1 MYICC
6 MKKDEITY
14 RRISKQSVSSKIV
27 SCPFCDFTCP
37 SRGMSNHIGKVH
49 GVIKVSENIVPLQN
63 KTKAGNQGV
72 EIKNVKPQAIE
83 VSSPVIQT
91 VVYGP
96 CCLYCRKEIR
106 GTSWSVFE
114 RYGQGTVRRDK
125 DGVVRGKYSG
135 EYKDTGDIICDKC
148 KEDDPRGSI
157 KYFQDLELL
166 MLKEVPYNELY
177 IKIK

>member
-1 MYICC
+1 

-14 RRISKQSVSSKIV
+14 RRVSKQSVSSKTV

-49 GVIKVSENIVPLQN
+49 GVRKVSEYVVPLSN
-63 KTKAGNQGV
+63 KTKKEIGGV
-72 EIKNVKPQAIE
+72 QINKIKPHAVE
-83 VSSPVIQT
+83 VSSHVIQN
-91 VVYGP
+91 VVYAP
-96 CCLYCRKEIR
+96 CCLYCRQEIK

-114 RYGQGTVRRDK
+114 RSGKGNVRRDN

-135 EYKDTGDIICDKC
+135 EYRDTGDFICDKC
-148 KEDDPRGSI
+148 KQKDPSGSI
-157 KYFQDLELL
+157 KYFQNLDGL
-166 MLKEVPYNELY
+166 MLKRVPFEELN

>member
-1 MYICC
+1 

-14 RRISKQSVSSKIV
+14 RRVSKQSVSSKTV

-49 GVIKVSENIVPLQN
+49 GVRKVSEYVVPLSN

-72 EIKNVKPQAIE
+72 EINKIEQRAIE
-83 VSSPVIQT
+83 VSSPVIQK
-91 VVYGP
+91 VVYSP
-96 CCLYCRKEIR
+96 CCLMCKQVIK

-114 RYGQGTVRRDK
+114 RSGSGNVRRDR

-135 EYKDTGDIICDKC
+135 EYRDTGDFICDKC
-148 KEDDPRGSI
+148 KQKDPRGNI
-157 KYFQDLELL
+157 KYWQDLDGLKLKRVPFEEL
-166 MLKEVPYNELY
+166 N